1 MNSEVELLEL
11 YLNEGKLLGLRFR
24 VSEFWILGFRVWGVG
39 LRFHGLGCR
48 A

>member
-24 VSEFWILGFRVWGVG
+24 GLRVLDFRLQGVG
-39 LRFHGLGCR
+39 CRVEVSRLGV
-48 A
+48 